1 MSPFAAILAREPF
14 VVLDG
19 GLASELADRGHDL
32 DDPLWSARV
41 LLEDPA
47 AIAAVHRDYYA
58 AGADVA
64 TTATYQAGFPGLRA
78 RGLDDTSITAVLR
91 SAMALARAEADRV
104 VLRPRPLVAA
114 SLGSYGATV
123 PGGSEYTGDF
133 GAIDDDALATFHAQ
147 RLAVLREGADLVAFE
162 TIPSR
167 REARVIARVLREAAP
182 GLSAWVSFAC
192 RDAMHTGSG
201 DRIVDCAAELAGA
214 PGLVALGINCSV
226 PSIVEAAVVELGRA
240 TDLPRIA
247 YPNAGESWT
256 TLAAAG
262 HWCGTRVEPEA
273 FAAQARSWWSAGAR
287 ILGGC
292 CRTTPAHVAA
302 LVGLREALRGH

>member
-1 MSPFAAILAREPF
+1 MSPFAEILAREPF

-19 GLASELADRGHDL
+19 GLASELAHRGHDL

-41 LLEDPA
+41 LLVDPA

-64 TTATYQAGFPGLRA
+64 ITATYQAGFPGLRA
-78 RGLDDTSITAVLR
+78 RGLDDASIAAVLR
-91 SAMALARAEADRV
+91 SAVALARGEADRV
-104 VLRPRPLVAA
+104 TDRPRPLVAA

-123 PGGSEYTGDF
+123 PGGSEYTGEF

-147 RLAVLREGADLVAFE
+147 RLAVLRDGSDVVAFE

-167 REARVIARVLREAAP
+167 REARVIARVLAEAAP
-182 GLSAWVSFAC
+182 GLSAWVSFTC
-192 RDAMHTGSG
+192 RDAVHTGSG

-214 PGLVALGINCSV
+214 PGLAAIGINCTAPHLV
-226 PSIVEAAVVELGRA
+226 ADALVELGRA
-240 TDLPRIA
+240 TELPRIA

-256 TLAAAG
+256 DG
-262 HWCGTRVEPEA
+262 HWCGTRVGAEA

-287 ILGGC
+287 LLGGC

-302 LVGLREALRGH
+302 LAHLRDDLRAR